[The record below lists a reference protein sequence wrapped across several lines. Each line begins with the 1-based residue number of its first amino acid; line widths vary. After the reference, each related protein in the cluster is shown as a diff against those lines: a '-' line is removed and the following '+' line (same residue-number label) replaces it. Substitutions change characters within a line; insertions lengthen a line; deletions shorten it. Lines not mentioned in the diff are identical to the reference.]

1 MQYEV
6 KGTDMP
12 MLEMQLERGEAV
24 YTESGGMAWMTDG
37 IAMKTSGRG
46 GLGKM
51 LGRALAGESLFL
63 TTYTCEAAQATIV
76 FTPEAPGHII
86 PLPLQAGQSMIA
98 QKDAFM
104 VAEDDV
110 QIEMHFRKRLG
121 AGLFGG
127 EGFILQKLTGPGMA
141 FVEIAGEV
149 VQYELQPGQVMKV
162 DPGHIAMYEPTVDYD
177 VEMVRGVTNMFFGGE
192 GLFLATLRGP
202 GRVWLQTMPLANL
215 AGAIRRY
222 LPTSGG
228 AERGGDIGGNLVR
241 GIFDNL

>member
-1 MQYEV
+1 MEYEI

-12 MLEMQLERGEAV
+12 MLEIQIRQGEAI
-24 YTESGGMAWMTDG
+24 YTESGGMAWMSEG
-37 IAMKTSGRG
+37 IDMQTSGRG

-63 TTYTCEAAQATIV
+63 TTYTCQAAQATIV
-76 FTPEAPGHII
+76 FTPEFPGAII
-86 PLPLQAGQSMIA
+86 PLPLQAGHTIIA

-104 VAEDDV
+104 CAEDDV
-110 QIEMHFRKRLG
+110 QMEMHFRKRLG

-149 VQYELQPGQVMKV
+149 QQYQLEAGQRMKV
-162 DPGHIAMYEPTVDYD
+162 DPGHIAMFEPTVDYD
-177 VEMVRGVTNMFFGGE
+177 IEMVRGVTNIFFGGE
-192 GLFLATLRGP
+192 GLFLATLTGP

-215 AGAIRRY
+215 AASIRRY
-222 LPTSGG
+222 IPSAGS
-228 AERGGDIGGNLVR
+228 AERGGDTLGGIGKILGNM
-241 GIFDNL
+241 